1 MRSQPLVPQ
10 RVAAGAGMAAVRC
23 FVAKG
28 FYRLSWTDTI
38 NEVFKITMHK
48 KCEYAVHYR

>member
-28 FYRLSWTDTI
+28 VLQIIMD
-38 NEVFKITMHK
+38 
-48 KCEYAVHYR
+48 